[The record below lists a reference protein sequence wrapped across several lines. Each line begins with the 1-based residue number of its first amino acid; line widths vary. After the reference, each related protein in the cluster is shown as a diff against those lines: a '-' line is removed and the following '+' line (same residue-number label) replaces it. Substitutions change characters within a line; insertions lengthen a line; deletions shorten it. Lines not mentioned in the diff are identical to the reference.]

1 MTYFLTSWTVS
12 FRTKRKWKEKMGMP
26 YTLVKIYTRN
36 TFFNG
41 ELTNE
46 ELGTEAYS

>member
-1 MTYFLTSWTVS
+1 
-12 FRTKRKWKEKMGMP
+12 MGMP

-46 ELGTEAYS
+46 ELGTEAYSWERITKGYLSINTQCESGAR